1 MVDYVKPN
9 GKTVAIDP
17 ASADL
22 DLQFKAHPITG
33 DLALKY
39 DTDAVR
45 RAVRNIL
52 LTNKYERPFKP
63 NFGGN
68 LQSALFELYT
78 SVQINR
84 LKRQLKEQ
92 IEIIEPR
99 VTNVSVRFAPVT
111 NSNRLDVTVTYSI
124 INGKRNNQ
132 VEFSVSRV
140 R

>member
-1 MVDYVKPN
+1 
-9 GKTVAIDP
+9 
-17 ASADL
+17 
-22 DLQFKAHPITG
+22 
-33 DLALKY
+33 
-39 DTDAVR
+39 
-45 RAVRNIL
+45 
-52 LTNKYERPFKP
+52 
-63 NFGGN
+63 
-68 LQSALFELYT
+68 LFELDT

-99 VTNVSVRFAPVT
+99 VTNVGVRFAPVT